1 MLTTAATE
9 KARQYIEG
17 QAKLQSSSKNEKKEL
32 YSGPCITISRETGA
46 GADKVSDSLIEFLK
60 PYTNTKVE
68 WTVFDR
74 NLIEKVL
81 QDHHLPMNLSELMA
95 EEKYSTIKSIMNEVL
110 GGKPGIWSLV
120 HKTTETILQ
129 LAEMGNIILLD
140 RGANF
145 ITSKLKNCFH
155 VRLVSTLDDRIS
167 HIQDLYA
174 FNKKDALEF
183 IKKEDIDR
191 KNYVMTYF
199 HKDINDPLQYHI
211 VLNTHLINEIEAA
224 QIIGSSLIKKMPE
237 YFKSN

>member
-9 KARQYIEG
+9 KAKKYIETH
-17 QAKLQSSSKNEKKEL
+17 SKITSDKITTKGIIT
-32 YSGPCITISRETGA
+32 GPCITISRETGA
-46 GADKVSDSLIEFLK
+46 GADKVSNSLIEFLK
-60 PYTNTKVE
+60 LYTSNEIE
-68 WTVFDR
+68 WAVFDK

-81 QDHHLPMNLSELMA
+81 QDHHLPMHLSNLMA
-95 EEKYSTIKSIMNEVL
+95 EEKYSAIKSIMNEIL

-129 LAEMGNIILLD
+129 LAQIGNVILLD

-155 VRLVSTLDDRIS
+155 VRLVASLDERVN
-167 HIQDLYA
+167 HIQDLYGL
-174 FNKKDALEF
+174 NKKEAIEF

-199 HKDINDPLQYHI
+199 HKDISDPLQYHM
-211 VLNTHLINEIEAA
+211 VLNTNLINENEAA
-224 QIIGSSLIKKMPE
+224 QIIGSSL
-237 YFKSN
+237 N